1 MGTYIAFG
9 IIVVLLLCFLAWAWD
24 EPAGGI
30 IAIIAG
36 VIVFFSGSRTAGI
49 IVGIVGVVC
58 YSHAKDS
65 KKKAKIAASKNS
77 SKNYFSIE
85 LQKLLEKCWNTDTL
99 EFNWKLW
106 FDEDWVL
113 YAGGDE
119 NLEKELRKQAGSE
132 LESCGRAQIGRIN
145 AFLNCMQ
152 GSDVDRDRVIMTI
165 KRNQTLIIRDL
176 GAMFD
181 ASSEPLRR
189 EVQQYQTDIYDYI
202 IYGKK
207 TLSPE
212 KLSYMIKRG
221 DAISQGNIK

>member
-9 IIVVLLLCFLAWAWD
+9 IIVVLLLGFLAWAWG

-36 VIVFFSGSRTAGI
+36 VIFFLSGSRTVGI
-49 IVGIVGVVC
+49 IAGIVGVVC

-65 KKKAKIAASKNS
+65 KEKAKIAA

-85 LQKLLEKCWNTDTL
+85 LQKLLEKCWNTDTC

-106 FDEDWVL
+106 HDEDWVL
-113 YAGGDE
+113 YAGGNE
-119 NLEKELRKQAGSE
+119 NFEKELRKRAGSE
-132 LESCGRAQIGRIN
+132 LESYGRVQIGRIN
-145 AFLNCMQ
+145 ALLNSMQ
-152 GSDVDRDRVIMTI
+152 SPNIDRDRVIMTI
-165 KRNQTLIIRDL
+165 KGYEKSIVRDL
-176 GAMFD
+176 NSMFD

-202 IYGKK
+202 IYGRKSK
-207 TLSPE
+207 NPV
-212 KLSYMIKRG
+212 KLSYMIQRG
-221 DAISQGNIK
+221 DAIFRGNIK

>member
-9 IIVVLLLCFLAWAWD
+9 IIVVLLLCFLAWTWK

-36 VIVFFSGSRTAGI
+36 VIVFLSGSRTAGI

-65 KKKAKIAASKNS
+65 KKKAKIAASKN
-77 SKNYFSIE
+77 YFSIE

-106 FDEDWVL
+106 IYEDWVL
-113 YAGGDE
+113 CAGGDE

-132 LESCGRAQIGRIN
+132 LENYGGVQIGRIN
-145 AFLNCMQ
+145 ALLNSMQ
-152 GSDVDRDRVIMTI
+152 SPNIDRDRVTMTI
-165 KRNQTLIIRDL
+165 KRNEASIIRNL
-176 GAMFD
+176 NSMFD

-189 EVQQYQTDIYDYI
+189 EVQQYQRDIYDYI

-207 TLSPE
+207 PLSPE

-221 DAISQGNIK
+221 DAISRGNIK